1 MSGRPLLPEIKPEIK
16 IILYVLF
23 VVSLYLITSLSTYLL
38 VLVPLLFLLLRIPFR
53 RLKSG
58 WVPISLF
65 LLFTFLSNALNQH
78 GRVLWTAGPVML
90 TEEGLY
96 TGAFRTIR
104 VLMLILGIKIL
115 MAGVKTDDLIEALG
129 RLFGPLEKIGI
140 PVRDFIHTM
149 GLTLKCFPVLNEMA
163 AGIYR
168 TNVRQTEV
176 NGFMGRIKVVSAFLM
191 PMFVKSVKSPEMFFE
206 SDKEHGK

>member
-1 MSGRPLLPEIKPEIK
+1 MLPEIKPEIK

-23 VVSLYLITSLSTYLL
+23 VISLYLIRNLSTYLL
-38 VLVPLLFLLLRIPFR
+38 VLVPLSLFLLGMPFR

-65 LLFTFLSNALNQH
+65 LLFTFLSNTLNQH
-78 GRVLWTAGPVML
+78 GKVLLTAGPVMF

-96 TGAFRTIR
+96 AGAFKTIR

-129 RLFGPLEKIGI
+129 RLLGPLEKIGI
-140 PVRDFIHTM
+140 PVKDFIHTM
-149 GLTLKCFPVLNEMA
+149 GLTLKCFPILNEMVA
-163 AGIYR
+163 EIYK
-168 TNVRQTEV
+168 TNVKQAEV
-176 NGFMGRIKVVSAFLM
+176 KGFMARIRVVSTFLM
-191 PMFVKSVKSPEMFFE
+191 PMFIKSVQSPEIFFE
-206 SDKEHGK
+206 SDKEHEK